1 MPLCPLPRPLSESS
15 LWLPW
20 ASAAPPPPPTRTAA
34 ALTSGTAQRE
44 TPDPL
49 CPQPCAGSASLS
61 LAPWSSAPPE
71 SQSLTSQRASLGDF
85 LNPFLFNGAFLMLL
99 LDSHLRACKRLFT
112 RSSDHPEGSSC
123 EVVEGGR
130 ITPPTARRSH
140 TSTTAHPH
148 QSNLALTQPPGQ
160 GPGHQ
165 HTHLSLSPFSV
176 PGPALGVFL
185 PSQEAPC
192 RSTPPVAIAEPTLP
206 FF

>member
-1 MPLCPLPRPLSESS
+1 MPLCHLPRPLSESS

-112 RSSDHPEGSSC
+112 RSSDRSRAQHPLLIGRTLQNVESMMSSFHGDAAFQRGSS
-123 EVVEGGR
+123 GKGN
-130 ITPPTARRSH
+130 AYLK
-140 TSTTAHPH
+140 AHHAP
-148 QSNLALTQPPGQ
+148 SGN
-160 GPGHQ
+160 
-165 HTHLSLSPFSV
+165 
-176 PGPALGVFL
+176 LGVWQVVAANQPEALLFFL
-185 PSQEAPC
+185 PCS
-192 RSTPPVAIAEPTLP
+192 V
-206 FF
+206 